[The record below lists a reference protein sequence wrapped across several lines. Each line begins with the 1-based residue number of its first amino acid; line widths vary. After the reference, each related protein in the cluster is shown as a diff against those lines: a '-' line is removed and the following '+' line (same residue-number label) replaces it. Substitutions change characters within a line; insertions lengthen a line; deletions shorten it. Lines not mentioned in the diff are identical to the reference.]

1 MTESELHDK
10 TPGGGGVVPDSR
22 MLVTVSTLSLLLIC
36 VLSLLTSGLMGCM
49 FMVAVVSTTNIPEVT
64 KYQCSQLSVLGLTVY
79 SAQQRGCG
87 RGVAAA
93 ALRWWL
99 PSAPPRTRWCARV
112 EADHVLVPAQVNM
125 ADMSDML
132 YSISIPNI
140 DHHC

>member
-1 MTESELHDK
+1 M
-10 TPGGGGVVPDSR
+10 
-22 MLVTVSTLSLLLIC
+22 
-36 VLSLLTSGLMGCM
+36 
-49 FMVAVVSTTNIPEVT
+49 
-64 KYQCSQLSVLGLTVY
+64 LGLTVY

-125 ADMSDML
+125 ADML

-140 DHHC
+140 VKHRSPADKCVDPTVRQVDDALSCLYERLLAEHVTSWYQHLAQDEEFLQQLRLVLR

>member
-1 MTESELHDK
+1 M
-10 TPGGGGVVPDSR
+10 
-22 MLVTVSTLSLLLIC
+22 
-36 VLSLLTSGLMGCM
+36 
-49 FMVAVVSTTNIPEVT
+49 
-64 KYQCSQLSVLGLTVY
+64 LGLTVY

-112 EADHVLVPAQVNM
+112 EADHVLVPAQVNI
-125 ADMSDML
+125 ADML

-140 DHHC
+140 VKHRSPAAKCVDHTVRQVDDALSCLYERLLAEHVTSWYQHLAQDEEFLQQLRLVLRWSCGGTIKYLIANLTNV

>member
-1 MTESELHDK
+1 M
-10 TPGGGGVVPDSR
+10 VPDSR

-49 FMVAVVSTTNIPEVT
+49 FLVPVVSIVNIPEVT

-140 DHHC
+140 DDHCLHAWI